1 MTYRCPNIQTSAF
14 IDWLSYAVGS
24 DIDVLL
30 GDFNIDALDEVAY
43 IRLKDTI
50 SSYNLKVLEPTHLDV
65 ALLDLVYLHKTFEH
79 DKLVMS
85 VVNNIYFSDHNA
97 VTVQLTFRQ
106 NSNNDIDFNI
116 RV

>member
-1 MTYRCPNIQTSAF
+1 M
-14 IDWLSYAVGS
+14 
-24 DIDVLL
+24 
-30 GDFNIDALDEVAY
+30 
-43 IRLKDTI
+43 
-50 SSYNLKVLEPTHLDV
+50 LEPTS
-65 ALLDLVYLHKTFEH
+65 KTYEH
-79 DKLVMS
+79 NKLVMS